1 VLSPVGLAAPLEVPS
16 AAAGIGALVHEQ
28 TAAPIDIDQ
37 AAAEA
42 KAVPIVHG
50 PQPDG
55 LLDEAQVLDFA
66 RTGRVSELLAAL
78 ARICNVSVEVVQWL
92 ITSDSPDAA
101 LILCQAAGLSRS
113 TAQAILATGCPVGER
128 AAPALAGPDFCR
140 LSPMTAGRIVG
151 FWSACYGELRA
162 AS

>member
-1 VLSPVGLAAPLEVPS
+1 VAAPEIGTRIDEE
-16 AAAGIGALVHEQ
+16 AAE
-28 TAAPIDIDQ
+28 APRDVGQ

-42 KAVPIVHG
+42 KALPIVHG
-50 PQPDG
+50 AQRDG

-66 RTGRVSELLAAL
+66 RTGRVSELLTAL
-78 ARICNVSVEVVQWL
+78 AAICDVSVDVVQWL
-92 ITSDSPDAA
+92 VTSASADAA

-113 TAQAILATGCPVGER
+113 TAQAILATGSPAGGP
-128 AAPALAGPDFCR
+128 AAPGRAEPDFGR